1 MKFKNLL
8 LLMFPLIQL
17 GCAHPRQ
24 AAQMPMPSITNC
36 VEIILHEFKAAG
48 YAIPENVVDE
58 LVQVE
63 LK

>member
-1 MKFKNLL
+1 ML
-8 LLMFPLIQL
+8 PLIQL

-48 YAIPENVVDE
+48 YAIPEKVVDE
-58 LVQVE
+58 LVQME
-63 LK
+63 FK